1 VNSTVNDAGAF
12 IAKDGRSLFF
22 GSLRPGGYGGFDIWV
37 TQRDSVDD
45 PWGVPENLGP
55 PINTAANE
63 QTPTVSIDGHWLYYA
78 SDGAGGFGV
87 QDLYRARRRD
97 KRDDFHWGP
106 PENLGSGV
114 NSVNYEFGPA
124 LLASREDDALALYF
138 SSDRPGLGTPG
149 LGLEDIYVSVLP
161 GGRGETFGMADMVM
175 ELSTVY
181 REARPNIRKD
191 GLELFLD
198 SNRPGTVGNLDLYV
212 STRASMDEPWSTP
225 ENLGTTVNSIALDAR
240 PVVSFDGTELYFHSQ
255 RPGGTGSSDL
265 YVCTRTKLRDED

>member
-1 VNSTVNDAGAF
+1 
-12 IAKDGRSLFF
+12 
-22 GSLRPGGYGGFDIWV
+22 
-37 TQRDSVDD
+37 
-45 PWGVPENLGP
+45 
-55 PINTAANE
+55 
-63 QTPTVSIDGHWLYYA
+63 
-78 SDGAGGFGV
+78 
-87 QDLYRARRRD
+87 
-97 KRDDFHWGP
+97 
-106 PENLGSGV
+106 V